1 MDPPRTAQC
10 IVCSAVVV
18 TLILL
23 FGFLAYFLYIY
34 VYGYAVDE
42 FRSKFLSLLYNTTFE
57 ANEIGSVEP
66 MIEDSA
72 YFFDDCKDKKS

>member
-42 FRSKFLSLLYNTTFE
+42 FRSKILSLCMCSFNYPFIDYEL
-57 ANEIGSVEP
+57 EIFSL
-66 MIEDSA
+66 
-72 YFFDDCKDKKS
+72 